1 MGDWWIGTLVGRSL
15 AWFQFSAPWYVA
27 LSFLLVLLLAIP
39 RPAESD
45 VDITSVQKAVFV
57 CVFAIGAFLVILSM
71 YFAFTFNTEAVIDG
85 VQGRYFLPLLPILLL
100 VFRNGVIVTNKDY
113 GRALLYTMAV
123 LNVAYVVRIYVM
135 ALAGGV

>member
-1 MGDWWIGTLVGRSL
+1 MDRDLSWSL
-15 AWFQFSAPWYVA
+15 SCMVPVFGPV
-27 LSFLLVLLLAIP
+27 VCCPILLARAFACDSQARRIGC
-39 RPAESD
+39 RY
-45 VDITSVQKAVFV
+45 TSVQKAVFV
-57 CVFAIGAFLVILSM
+57 CVFAIGAFIVILSM

-100 VFRNGVIVTNKDY
+100 VFRNGVIVTNIDY